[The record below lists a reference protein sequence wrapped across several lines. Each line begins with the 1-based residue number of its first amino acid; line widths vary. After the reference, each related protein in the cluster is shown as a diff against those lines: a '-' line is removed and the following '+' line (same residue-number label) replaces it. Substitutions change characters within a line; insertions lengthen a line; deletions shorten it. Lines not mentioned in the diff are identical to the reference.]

1 MLIRLLVR
9 VGFIVLIWYGIY
21 SFSSIP
27 LKMSDMLHRN
37 LDIINEYT
45 NEIEKA
51 RFNIMLNGDNV

>member
-21 SFSSIP
+21 SLGSIP
-27 LKMSDMLHRN
+27 LKMSEMLHRN

-45 NEIEKA
+45 NEIDKA
-51 RFNIMLNGDNV
+51 RFNIVDWG